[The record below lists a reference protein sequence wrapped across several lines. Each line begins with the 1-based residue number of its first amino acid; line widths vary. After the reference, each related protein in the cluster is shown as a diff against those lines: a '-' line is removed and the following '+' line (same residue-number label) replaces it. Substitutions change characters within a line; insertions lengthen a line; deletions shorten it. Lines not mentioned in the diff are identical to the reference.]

1 MRFIFLSI
9 FSYLIFFSFSSF
21 SNEIPQPFGI
31 TLGIDLDFE
40 NYEMRIRDEGVGPLN
55 KPWKIVD
62 YYNGD
67 SLYATGQIREH
78 ESGYPI
84 MIMRFNSSQVPNPN
98 PLFEHYGIFLSSTSY
113 KLVIIEA
120 VKEYSAPKTM
130 EEGIKQF
137 NDSIKKCHTDI
148 NILQGKLMNKY
159 NLKLTKDD
167 VYKLKKKDDFVE
179 EVHSVNKTLENEE
192 FSVKLRCSD
201 DPWDNAAIAGRIRYE
216 LANAVEILS
225 SDVTGLNDDGL

>member
-1 MRFIFLSI
+1 MMKS
-9 FSYLIFFSFSSF
+9 
-21 SNEIPQPFGI
+21 Q
-31 TLGIDLDFE
+31 
-40 NYEMRIRDEGVGPLN
+40 
-55 KPWKIVD
+55 KIVD

-120 VKEYSAPKTM
+120 VKEYSSPKTM

-159 NLKLTKDD
+159 NLKLPICI
-167 VYKLKKKDDFVE
+167 LFRLW
-179 EVHSVNKTLENEE
+179 S
-192 FSVKLRCSD
+192 LR
-201 DPWDNAAIAGRIRYE
+201 
-216 LANAVEILS
+216 LS
-225 SDVTGLNDDGL
+225 SWILTSCCSECIDSLNDLKF